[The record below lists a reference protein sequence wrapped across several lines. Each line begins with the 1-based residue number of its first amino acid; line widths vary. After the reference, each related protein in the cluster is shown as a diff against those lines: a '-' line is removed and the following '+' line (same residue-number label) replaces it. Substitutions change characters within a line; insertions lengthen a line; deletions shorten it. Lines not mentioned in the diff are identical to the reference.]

1 MMRRRKLEIKSIF
14 LSLGI
19 FALMILSSTGY
30 SSIVDPS
37 VNDEV
42 VIYEKSVG
50 ISGEKA
56 IKADIQLQTLDTEGL
71 VLSAETQITSSEFD
85 ESYPAFDIDYGGNPF
100 LLYQSYESMGSS
112 KIYIQRSLDGGAT
125 WPEELAAFWEI
136 PDLTPI
142 KPDVD
147 FTTGN
152 RAFGTNEFEGYD
164 PVLYYADY
172 VNIEDTSSYALYSF
186 DRSGYST
193 YVSETDVAANKSGA
207 VGLAF
212 ICDYQGTEYYED
224 TMEIFWNADNFADG
238 TAQGVYWMNKDS
250 SGNSIPRSHLCG
262 DAGDKIFFCYESKE
276 LGKTSRVWATYSKV
290 DVNTTYQDWKTSLI
304 SGSSSYNCTYPD
316 ISVTDAKAYCVYMS
330 DVNGSQDIYVAVT
343 TGGTSWK
350 RYKVADSLDD
360 ELYPV
365 ISANGEKATCL
376 FTKNGNLYKT
386 STDDSGVTWST
397 PVQVNSAQNSVAEAY
412 QNYDCEGT
420 YGIWTDARNGNDDL
434 YFDVVGSAPLLTID
448 TVQGGFGVK
457 ASISNIGTAPAEDEL
472 WSIDI
477 VGNLVFAGVHT
488 EGNVSVPA
496 GGSATVSSGL
506 ILGFGRVLI
515 TVTVGD
521 ATKIVSGFVLGP
533 FMLSVK

>member
-50 ISGEKA
+50 TPGEKA
-56 IKADIQLQTLDTEGL
+56 IKADIQLQTLYTEGL
-71 VLSAETQITSSEFD
+71 GLSAETQITSSEFD

-125 WPEELAAFWEI
+125 WPEELTAYWEI
-136 PDLTPI
+136 QDLTPI

-207 VGLAF
+207 VALAF

-238 TAQGVYWMNKDS
+238 SAQGVYWKNKDS

-262 DAGDKIFFCYESKE
+262 DAGDKIFFCFESRE
-276 LGKTSRVWATYSKV
+276 LGKTSRVWATYCKV
-290 DVNTTYQDWKTSLI
+290 DANTTYEDWKTSLI
-304 SGSSSYNCTYPD
+304 TGSSSYNCTYPD
-316 ISVTDAKAYCVYMS
+316 ISVSDARAYCVYMS
-330 DVNGSQDIYVAVT
+330 DVNGSQDVYVAVS
-343 TGGTSWK
+343 TGGVSWK
-350 RYKVADSLDD
+350 KYAVADTSDD
-360 ELYPV
+360 EMYPV

-376 FTKNGNLYKT
+376 FMKNGNLYKT
-386 STDDSGVTWST
+386 STEDAGVTWNS
-397 PVQVNSAQNSVAEAY
+397 PVQVNSVLNKVVQEY
-412 QNYDCEGT
+412 QNVDCEGN
-420 YGIWTDARNGNDDL
+420 YGIWTDNRNSNNDL
-434 YFDVVGSAPLLTID
+434 YLDVVTSAPFLTID
-448 TVQGGFGVK
+448 KITGGFGVK
-457 ASISNIGTAPAEDEL
+457 AILSNIGSAPAENDF

-477 VGNLVFAGVHT
+477 TGNMVFAGGHA
-488 EGNVSVPA
+488 EGNVSLAV
-496 GGSATVSSGL
+496 GESKTVSSGFV
-506 ILGFGRVLI
+506 LGFGRVSI
-515 TVTVGD
+515 TAIFGD
-521 ATKIVSGFVLGP
+521 ATKTVNGFAVGP
-533 FMLSVK
+533 FILGVT